1 MTPTMTI
8 ISSTA
13 RTTPELDFF
22 SGSFT
27 GSVGGTVGSSE
38 GSGSLPTHSVMFL
51 AQIGQVV
58 FT

>member
-1 MTPTMTI
+1 MTI

-13 RTTPELDFF
+13 RTAPELDFF

-27 GSVGGTVGSSE
+27 GSVAGTVGSSE